1 MEEEDEG
8 VNVIE
13 PEVLMEDIIEYLK
26 LINYEGEFC
35 SERGLKPLSKCYF
48 AVKINPSEQFM
59 YFVTLVS
66 WLLTLWGQSS
76 GGWNQYDD
84 PNTVTNNIVLDLKKL
99 DILIDYPPSKLKSG
113 SGEAVCQALHG
124 LVQVALKAQKFKFR
138 TPVIP
143 EDDEGDDGG
152 EMGDDNMEGNADI
165 ADLVGNEMDDDDDI
179 AELVETGANDLRA
192 NDFENPDNAIIEA
205 AIDPDEWYREWQR
218 VAHKL
223 KIKESHD
230 AQEWRSHL
238 DQTKKYAESVQQS
251 LPDVRSKLE
260 KIADEVGRAL
270 EKIIKKESIFKTRH
284 DTMTDDYKQQA
295 VRMKENTEEFNRLT
309 NHVQE
314 LESELYDIE
323 EKLADIKKK
332 MDENQ
337 NKISDSSPLLKIK
350 KGITKVKNDI
360 RSIEIRIGV
369 VSNTLLQLKL
379 KERTAK
385 DEKPKMGA
393 NDEDDDMDLE
403 I

>member
-1 MEEEDEG
+1 MEEGDEG
-8 VNVIE
+8 PVVAD

-26 LINYEGEFC
+26 LLNYEGDFC
-35 SERGLKPLSKCYF
+35 AERGLKPLSKCYF

-59 YFVTLVS
+59 YFVSLVS
-66 WLLTLWGQSS
+66 WLLTLCGQSA

-99 DILIDYPPSKLKSG
+99 DVLIDYPPSKLKSG

-124 LVQVALKAQKFKFR
+124 LVQVGLKAQKFKFR
-138 TPVIP
+138 QPVIP
-143 EDDEGDDGG
+143 DDDEGDDGG
-152 EMGDDNMEGNADI
+152 EMGDGDDMEGNADI
-165 ADLVGNEMDDDDDI
+165 ADLVNNDLDEDDDI
-179 AELVETGANDLRA
+179 AELVEVGANDLKA

-238 DQTKKYAESVQQS
+238 DQTKKYAEQVQQT
-251 LPDVRSKLE
+251 LPDVRSKLD
-260 KIADEVGRAL
+260 KISDEVSRAL
-270 EKIIKKESIFKTRH
+270 EKIAKKESMFKTRH
-284 DTMTDDYKQQA
+284 DTMTDDYREKA
-295 VRMKENTEEFNRLT
+295 NKMKENTEEFNRLT
-309 NHVQE
+309 SRVQE

-323 EKLADIKKK
+323 EKLTDIKK
-332 MDENQ
+332 MDDNQ
-337 NKISDSSPLLKIK
+337 NKISDTSPLLKIK

-360 RSIEIRIGV
+360 RSIDIRIGV

-379 KERTAK
+379 KERTK
-385 DEKPKMGA
+385 DDTTKKGIHEE
-393 NDEDDDMDLE
+393 DEEMDLE
-403 I
+403 L

>member
-1 MEEEDEG
+1 MEEEEG
-8 VNVIE
+8 GVSVLD

-26 LINYEGEFC
+26 LLNYEGDFC

-66 WLLTLWGQSS
+66 WLLTLCGQSS

-124 LVQVALKAQKFKFR
+124 LVQTALKAQKFKFR
-138 TPVIP
+138 QPVIP
-143 EDDEGDDGG
+143 EDDEDEGATGG
-152 EMGDDNMEGNADI
+152 NDDNQIDDI
-165 ADLVGNEMDDDDDI
+165 ANDAFDDDEDI
-179 AELVETGANDLRA
+179 AELVEMGANEIKA
-192 NDFENPDNAIIEA
+192 GDFENPDNAIIESE
-205 AIDPDEWYREWQR
+205 INPDEWYRECQR

-238 DQTKKYAESVQQS
+238 DQTKKYAEQVQGT
-251 LPDVRSKLE
+251 LPDVRSKLD
-260 KIADEVGRAL
+260 KIADEVTRAL
-270 EKIIKKESIFKTRH
+270 EKISKKEGMFKTRH
-284 DTMTDDYKQQA
+284 DTMTGDYKQVA
-295 VRMKENTEEFNRLT
+295 EKMKENTEEYNRLKS
-309 NHVQE
+309 HVQE
-314 LESELYDIE
+314 LESEIYDIE
-323 EKLADIKKK
+323 EKLADCKKK

-337 NKISDSSPLLKIK
+337 KNISDTSPLQKIK
-350 KGITKVKNDI
+350 KGITKVQKDI
-360 RSIEIRIGV
+360 RAVDIRIGV

-379 KERTAK
+379 KERTK
-385 DEKPKMGA
+385 DEKKPA
-393 NDEDDDMDLE
+393 TNDDDDDMDLE
-403 I
+403 L